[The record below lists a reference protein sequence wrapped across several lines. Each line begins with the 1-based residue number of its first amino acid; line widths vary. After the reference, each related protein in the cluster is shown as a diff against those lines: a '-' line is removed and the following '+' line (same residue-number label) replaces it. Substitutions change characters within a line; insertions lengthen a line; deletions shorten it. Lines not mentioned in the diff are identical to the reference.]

1 MIESITA
8 FLISVR
14 AVLVVRS
21 SLRVLAGMT
30 STNSSFA
37 SRLTISSI
45 NNLRQ
50 PRESV
55 SVGAGGVVGDSF
67 VRFVSALLRGDD
79 ELLSRL
85 VLSKNGFFFL
95 RRSGLSESVADDVV
109 ELRADDAATEEGVT
123 AL

>member
-1 MIESITA
+1 M
-8 FLISVR
+8 
-14 AVLVVRS
+14 
-21 SLRVLAGMT
+21 
-30 STNSSFA
+30 
-37 SRLTISSI
+37 
-45 NNLRQ
+45 
-50 PRESV
+50 